1 MKLVRKVD
9 LARWQELAT
18 NVPEDDVSSDF
29 VTAPKRNEL
38 KTINNALSLW
48 RFDPVDGEWQ
58 NEAALVLAG
67 ETPDSLSIAWIEE
80 ELVLSA
86 GISVHPSPGVTVF
99 KPLSDR
105 HVDLVHL
112 GSARLS
118 TLARFLASAARTD
131 GNFRAFTRDEVLQ
144 LFARAIHA
152 RRIKLPHLPQT
163 IQSAVA
169 PLVASTTSRP
179 PDETPE

>member
-48 RFDPVDGEWQ
+48 RFDPVDCEWQ

-67 ETPDSLSIAWIEE
+67 ETPDSLSIATTR
-80 ELVLSA
+80 VA
-86 GISVHPSPGVTVF
+86 MC
-99 KPLSDR
+99 
-105 HVDLVHL
+105 
-112 GSARLS
+112 
-118 TLARFLASAARTD
+118 ASA
-131 GNFRAFTRDEVLQ
+131 TR
-144 LFARAIHA
+144 
-152 RRIKLPHLPQT
+152 
-163 IQSAVA
+163 
-169 PLVASTTSRP
+169 SRSP
-179 PDETPE
+179 RVCWMSLR